1 MKESGASQ
9 RPVGIGPHPDFSCV
23 DRLAARSLRG
33 FVRWRNPFETHSCV
47 HRYLGAGRPRCRD
60 RVSPG
65 KRSGEAWAVRWRPRR
80 RRPWGGGRSSRAHEA
95 AVALGGRSPRRVGW
109 RDCRIRGRRPDRRD
123 ASPHCRNT
131 PSDLWVEQRRITS
144 GFGGGTRLAAEFLSA
159 CRLATSSSTSRPA
172 RTVISRVPTAISNG

>member
-47 HRYLGAGRPRCRD
+47 HRYLGAGRARCRD

-65 KRSGEAWAVRWRPRR
+65 KRRGEAWAVRWRPRR

-123 ASPHCRNT
+123 ASPRSHHTR
-131 PSDLWVEQRRITS
+131 SDLWVEQRRITS
-144 GFGGGTRLAAEFLSA
+144 GGGGGTRLAAEFLSA
-159 CRLATSSSTSRPA
+159 QLKRDPLGSCPE
-172 RTVISRVPTAISNG
+172 

>member
-60 RVSPG
+60 RVSLG

-95 AVALGGRSPRRVGW
+95 AVALGGRSPRR
-109 RDCRIRGRRPDRRD
+109 D
-123 ASPHCRNT
+123 ASPHSRNT